1 VISRRHFLAGTGAAV
16 LLAACSDDGGSDD
29 DPTTTTPTTA
39 ATGGDDTTTTGGS
52 AAGEIVLGEAFDR
65 NAMLVAGV
73 AQRAPFVLFQRSG
86 GLLRFD
92 DAPASLDFVAQP
104 EGGDALPAITVARR
118 GEDVDRPYYPLLTTF
133 PSAGL
138 WTLGTEV
145 DGVPLEST
153 VQVSE
158 SLTIPQIGDP
168 LPSAPTPTTADPAGV
183 ATICT
188 RTPACPFHEVSLDAA
203 LASGRPVAVLLSTP
217 AYCQVGICG
226 PVLDLLIA
234 KAASRPELAVVH
246 VEVYPNGPPSP
257 TSPPTPLV
265 TDTFGLA
272 YEPALFVAD
281 ASGAITA
288 RLDNIYDGAELAEV
302 LAAV

>member
-1 VISRRHFLAGTGAAV
+1 VITRRHFLAGTGAAV
-16 LLAACSDDGGSDD
+16 LLAACSDGGGSDD
-29 DPTTTTPTTA
+29 DPTTTTPTT
-39 ATGGDDTTTTGGS
+39 GGNDPTTTTSGS

-65 NAMLVAGV
+65 NGMLLVGV
-73 AQRAPFVLFQRSG
+73 VQRAPFVLFQQSG
-86 GLLRFD
+86 GLVRFA
-92 DAPASLDFVAQP
+92 DAPASLDFVATP
-104 EGGDALPAITVARR
+104 EGGDGLPPITVARR
-118 GEDVDRPYYPLLTTF
+118 GEDVDRPYYPLLATF

-138 WTLGTEV
+138 WTLSTEV

-153 VQVSE
+153 VAVNQSIP
-158 SLTIPQIGDP
+158 IPQIGDR

-234 KAASRPELAVVH
+234 EAADHPDLAVVH
-246 VEVYPNGPPSP
+246 IEVYPNGAPSP
-257 TSPPTPLV
+257 TNPPTSLV
-265 TDTFGLA
+265 TSTFGLV